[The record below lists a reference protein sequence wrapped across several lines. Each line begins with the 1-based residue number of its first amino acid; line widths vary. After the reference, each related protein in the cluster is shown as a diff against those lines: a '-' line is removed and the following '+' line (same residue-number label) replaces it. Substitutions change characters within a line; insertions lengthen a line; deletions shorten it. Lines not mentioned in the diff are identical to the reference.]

1 MFTRTP
7 DRLLVIATDR
17 LDKESPRSLSNLIGL
32 TNNDDK
38 DAVKGDK
45 GGNDGNDA
53 KDTTKPCIKCEQYLA
68 RDKFNAHCRR
78 KDGLR
83 SICRDCQRKQNKL
96 RYEKQK
102 EQRANPDHPSKE
114 CDDCWETVLN
124 EQFYLGWGANGRHN
138 RCKPCE
144 KQHKKDGLNHC
155 HGGCGQRQNAKEHC
169 LRCCFDLTSLPD
181 GMIHCTG
188 CCDTEPPIIRHGKP
202 GTMSMNCVFIA
213 RVVRSAKLS
222 TNRRNGK
229 RTKKGLPLHPEIA
242 RDFHKRFKA
251 ILDKQGWRCAT
262 TGVQLVCVSGD
273 AYMLSLDRI
282 DDNLGYIA
290 TNVRGVSIHAN
301 GRFKLDTV
309 IPILTMSAKD
319 IAKIHTYYSK
329 ICKKNGYYAWDNRR
343 AAFAHFRANVLT
355 TTQRKKLAKLAC
367 NTLQRTHAKGFTE
380 NPDCPQ
386 TIDDVYDLIW
396 EKFVEQDGLCAYSD
410 HPLQFDQGAFGLSL
424 ERLDVTKGYT
434 KENTALILAV
444 FNTQARNSA
453 QNWTRAKV
461 QAMLA
466 FQRKKRAFIAWR
478 KIVQVAQVVQ
488 TTQTTQKD
496 VQISHDGAKRRKLCE
511 TTL

>member
-1 MFTRTP
+1 MVLSKFYYSEIEDTS
-7 DRLLVIATDR
+7 DRI
-17 LDKESPRSLSNLIGL
+17 SNQSDEDEECI
-32 TNNDDK
+32 
-38 DAVKGDK
+38 V
-45 GGNDGNDA
+45 NDA
-53 KDTTKPCIKCEQYLA
+53 NDTKHCRKCKQCLA
-68 RDKFNAHCRR
+68 RNKFNANRAR

-83 SICRDCQRKQNKL
+83 SICRDCERKQMKL
-96 RYEKQK
+96 RYEKMK
-102 EQRANPDHPSKE
+102 EIRANPDNPSKE

-124 EQFYLGWGANGRHN
+124 EQFRVGIGANGRQN

-144 KQHKKDGLNHC
+144 KQHKEDGLNHC

-181 GMIHCTG
+181 DKIHCTG
-188 CCDTEPPIIRHGKP
+188 CCDTESPIIRHGKP
-202 GTMSMNCVFIA
+202 GTMSVNCEFIA
-213 RVVRSAKLS
+213 KLVRNAKLN

-229 RTKKGLPLHPEIA
+229 RKKKGLPLHPEIA
-242 RDFHKRFKA
+242 RDFPKKFKA
-251 ILDKQGWRCAT
+251 ILDRQGWRCAM

-282 DDNLGYIA
+282 NDNLGYIV

-309 IPILTMSAKD
+309 IPILTMSEKD
-319 IAKIHTYYSK
+319 IEKIHTYYSK
-329 ICKKNGYYAWDNRR
+329 ICKKNGYHTWDNKR

-355 TTQRKKLAKLAC
+355 PKQRQKLLWLAR
-367 NTLQRTHAKGFTE
+367 NTLQRIHTKGFTE

-386 TIDDVYDLIW
+386 TIDDIYDLIW
-396 EKFVEQDGLCAYSD
+396 EKFMEQDGLCAYSD

-444 FNTQARNSA
+444 FNTIARNSA

-478 KIVQVAQVVQ
+478 NVVQVAQVAQ
-488 TTQTTQKD
+488 TTQTKAQKV
-496 VQISHDGAKRRKLCE
+496 VQISHDGAKRRKLGDIAV
-511 TTL
+511 